1 MLSYERYKELKD
13 LAIRDFNSDEE
24 KHFFFLLEEAPLN
37 IVVLDKEYIK
47 KDLQPGYYKY
57 QVALTS
63 NMNTFLTNTNSIEDI
78 DTESFVRYFVEM
90 YYSYFNCEK
99 EEILEHLIDVKEEL
113 NLNGRK
119 IIEMFN
125 DIYNFCKFVKN
136 SNIDLED
143 LERYF
148 NSL

>member
-1 MLSYERYKELKD
+1 
-13 LAIRDFNSDEE
+13 
-24 KHFFFLLEEAPLN
+24 
-37 IVVLDKEYIK
+37 
-47 KDLQPGYYKY
+47 
-57 QVALTS
+57 
-63 NMNTFLTNTNSIEDI
+63 
-78 DTESFVRYFVEM
+78 M
-90 YYSYFNCEK
+90 YYSYFNWEK

>member
-13 LAIRDFNSDEE
+13 LAVRDFNSDKE
-24 KHFFFLLEEAPLN
+24 KHLFFLLEKAPLN

-47 KDLQPGYYKY
+47 KDLQPGYYEY

-63 NMNTFLTNTNSIEDI
+63 NMNTFVTNTNSIEDI
-78 DTESFVRYFVEM
+78 DIESFIKYLIEI
-90 YYSYFNCEK
+90 YYNYFNWEK

-113 NLNGRK
+113 NLNGK
-119 IIEMFN
+119 EIIEMCN
-125 DIYNFCKFVKN
+125 AIYHFGKFVKN

-143 LERYF
+143 LEKYF

>member
-13 LAIRDFNSDEE
+13 LAVRDFNSDKE
-24 KHFFFLLEEAPLN
+24 KHLFFLLEKAPLN

-47 KDLQPGYYKY
+47 KDLKPGYYEY

-63 NMNTFLTNTNSIEDI
+63 NMNTFITNTNSIEDI
-78 DTESFVRYFVEM
+78 DIESFVRYFVEM
-90 YYSYFNCEK
+90 YYSYFNWEK

-113 NLNGRK
+113 NLNGEK
-119 IIEMFN
+119 IIEMCNAIYHFN
-125 DIYNFCKFVKN
+125 KFVKN

>member
-1 MLSYERYKELKD
+1 
-13 LAIRDFNSDEE
+13 
-24 KHFFFLLEEAPLN
+24 
-37 IVVLDKEYIK
+37 
-47 KDLQPGYYKY
+47 
-57 QVALTS
+57 
-63 NMNTFLTNTNSIEDI
+63 
-78 DTESFVRYFVEM
+78 M